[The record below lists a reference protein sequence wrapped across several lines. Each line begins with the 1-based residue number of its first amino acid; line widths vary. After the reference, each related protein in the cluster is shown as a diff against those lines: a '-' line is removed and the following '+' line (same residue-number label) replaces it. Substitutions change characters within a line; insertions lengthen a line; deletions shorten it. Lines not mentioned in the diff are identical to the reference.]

1 MASPHSQPAP
11 SKSAKASPREAA
23 EKSAQNAPPAVQVI
37 VETPKNSR
45 NKYKLDEQTHRF
57 TLSKL
62 LPEGMVFPYDFGFFP
77 DTKSQDGDPLDVL
90 ILCEEPTFP
99 GCQIACRLIGVLK
112 ATQKEKG
119 HTVRNDR
126 LIAVAQA
133 SVLHASLT
141 DLAQL
146 EPGVLKQIEDFFVN
160 YQKVR
165 DIEFAVLGHEG
176 PAAAQAIL
184 AQTSTVQA
192 STAQAS

>member
-1 MASPHSQPAP
+1 MV
-11 SKSAKASPREAA
+11 SPRSQNASLQSNARMAA
-23 EKSAQNAPPAVQVI
+23 KKTAQNASSAVQVI
-37 VETPKNSR
+37 VETPKASR

-57 TLSKL
+57 SLSKL

-77 DTKSQDGDPLDVL
+77 DTRGPDGDPLDVL

-112 ATQKEKG
+112 ATQKDKG
-119 HTVRNDR
+119 HTLRNDR

-141 DLAQL
+141 ELAQL
-146 EPGVLKQIEDFFVN
+146 EPGVLKQIEEFFIN

-165 DIEFAVLGHEG
+165 DIEFTILAHEGAAAARAVL
-176 PAAAQAIL
+176 AQAIL
-184 AQTSTVQA
+184 AQA
-192 STAQAS
+192 SAKPTR